1 MENAR
6 THAPTQLQP
15 AAISSTPGH
24 YRPPHSEHHQLVIE
38 YKLAGVVVWYTITP
52 GSGGHRPVSMLCRT
66 VGPSVLHRSDPLES
80 LPTCGQGSEATD
92 SALQLQP
99 MKVQIRRTRTGRTLL
114 STTANSGPDS
124 SEQNKAGRH
133 PLPSPRIEELRNLAT
148 NYSKPQIRG

>member
-15 AAISSTPGH
+15 AAISSAPGR

-92 SALQLQP
+92 SALQPQP
-99 MKVQIRRTRTGRTLL
+99 MKVQIRRTRTSAVVTRYPPQERADCGISHQSLEAPDPGLGSVSL
-114 STTANSGPDS
+114 SGCRRQVSIP
-124 SEQNKAGRH
+124 
-133 PLPSPRIEELRNLAT
+133 
-148 NYSKPQIRG
+148 